1 MKKNLQFV
9 LLALAALFCMPANAQ
24 EVKFNGVA
32 QLCRTDDSD
41 DLTALSKYV
50 GWYAD
55 YDNGEGEAKGKTIFL
70 SAQGIY
76 SMTWN
81 GSSLTTPVHV
91 PNMKV
96 SDIKSGSEWNYE
108 NAKRASNWNLMYGN
122 SGSVYIDGKLVTI
135 MSRDESSTEDGE
147 LFNLRWWDA
156 ENGDLLYQQTG
167 SKALNMENAGLSYN
181 PIDGKVY
188 GLFHF
193 TEAPLPEEITS
204 DPEYFESEDDNLYP
218 EAAGTDDGYALC
230 SIDLKTLELSIIT
243 PGLFYQNFVAFAINS
258 EGRAFALTSGAIS
271 DPSYGEEKVYN
282 IDGEL
287 AGSQLYEFDLKSGL
301 YYAKAVVSDDIDGE
315 PIIDY
320 IPIFND
326 GKETPIPAT
335 GYCSQFR
342 RQSACFAKSNPNMLY
357 WNGYYNGNKGVND
370 WGSNSSLPDKD
381 WRNNHKY
388 DTCLYG
394 IDITTGEC
402 TRLAKIK
409 NRFTFSCLWV
419 DGDDCSDGS
428 GLDIVPDEAG
438 IDDPVEDGISN
449 TSVKTASST
458 EIFNISGQRTNGM
471 QRGINIVKN
480 GSRIQKVVKK

>member
-167 SKALNMENAGLSYN
+167 SKALNVENAGLSYN

-188 GLFHF
+188 GLFYL
-193 TEAPLPEEITS
+193 TEAQLPDEITG
-204 DPEYFESEDDNLYP
+204 DEEYFESEADPYQ
-218 EAAGTDDGYALC
+218 ESSGTDAGYCLC
-230 SIDLKTLELSIIT
+230 SIDLKTMEITPIT
-243 PGLFYQNFVAFAINS
+243 PGLYYFNFVAFAINS
-258 EGRAFALTSGAIS
+258 EGRAFGITSGGSSGYIG
-271 DPSYGEEKVYN
+271 DDGKQYN
-282 IDGEL
+282 MDD
-287 AGSQLYEFDLKSGL
+287 QLSGAQVYEFDLETGM
-301 YYAKAVVSDDIDGE
+301 YYAQANPTEDENGE
-315 PIIDY
+315 ISIDY
-320 IPIFND
+320 IPCFK
-326 GKETPIPAT
+326 GGTPIPAT
-335 GYCSQFR
+335 GYSSQYR
-342 RQSACFAKSNPNMLY
+342 KQSACFAKSDPNTLY
-357 WNGYYNGNKGVND
+357 WNGYYNSGKGIND
-370 WGSNSSLPDKD
+370 WGSWGSLPDKE
-381 WRNNHKY
+381 WRTNGKF

-409 NRFTFSCLWV
+409 NRFTFSCLWA
-419 DGDDCSDGS
+419 DGDDNSDGC

-438 IDDPVEDGISN
+438 IVDPVTDGISS
-449 TSVKTASST
+449 TSVKAATNA
-458 EIFNISGQRTNGM
+458 EIFSISGQRTNGM